1 MSYILDALRKAERE
15 RRLGG
20 IPGIQLSSQAAG
32 VGAGTRWPQWLA
44 LGLLVNAMLFAG
56 GILLWQHRNL
66 ATDMQNPPDPA
77 SAGEVAASAET
88 PASTESSAQPGQHS
102 ASSQRAEEGD
112 TVGAEIPQGPL
123 EAQSPP
129 PPPAA
134 APKPQPLP
142 PPPLL
147 GELSQSYRNSVPVLT
162 LTVHVYSESPAQRFV
177 FINDRRY
184 REGQQLKEGPK
195 LESIQPRGVILSWKG
210 KRFLLVGDW

>member
-56 GILLWQHRNL
+56 GIMLWQHRNL
-66 ATDMQNPPDPA
+66 ATDMQNPPDPD

-88 PASTESSAQPGQHS
+88 FANTESSAQPSQHS

-112 TVGAEIPQGPL
+112 TAGAEVPQGPL
-123 EAQSPP
+123 EA

-162 LTVHVYSESPAQRFV
+162 LTVHVYSESPGQRFV

-210 KRFLLVGDW
+210 TRFLLVGDW